1 VTLSDMTMPAELWLS
16 ACTGD
21 ADLRAIEA
29 VRTAVRSIK
38 PDAWLPGPDT
48 DPLPDRLEYCRIA
61 RVGETPVGYTW
72 MDWWTEWNGTR
83 LLLLLG
89 YVHPHWRRRGIGRGL
104 LAWQIRAARQ
114 DPPMIDGDG
123 PYVFGGNADTD
134 QPDARDLLMRAGFR
148 LVFTLV
154 EMECDLA
161 EIVPAPLPLPGG
173 LVERNIGETEHR
185 LVHAAIEECF
195 ATGAHAHVPR
205 TFDDYRRD
213 VAERQSD
220 TCLWCVAWDGEQ
232 VAGVVINEAGE
243 SGTGLTP
250 WVAVRAPYR
259 RRGLATALV
268 RTGLARCAA
277 AGLERVRIATVLEN
291 ANQTVGFYERM
302 GYREV
307 VRKPRFRRPFTDAD
321 QPAGLK

>member
-1 VTLSDMTMPAELWLS
+1 MTMPAELWLS
-16 ACTGD
+16 AYTGD

-48 DPLPDRLEYCRIA
+48 DPLPDRLGYCRIA

-123 PYVFGGNADTD
+123 PYVLGGNADTD
-134 QPDARDLLMRAGFR
+134 QPDARALLMRAGFR

-154 EMECDLA
+154 EMECNLA
-161 EIVPAPLPLPGG
+161 ETVPAPLPLPGG
-173 LVERNIGETEHR
+173 LVERNLGETEHR

-213 VAERQSD
+213 VVERQSN

-232 VAGVVINEAGE
+232 VAGVVINETGE

-277 AGLERVRIATVLEN
+277 AGLERVRISTVLEN

-307 VRKPRFRRPFTDAD
+307 VRKPRYRRPLTDGAD
-321 QPAGLK
+321 QPAGVK